1 MVGKNQTPSG
11 ESNIK
16 RQTTDPKRR
25 RFVVYTLISLVAT
38 FTIFAVLILEHFD
51 SLLRD
56 AISRFLT
63 DFGSREIRIQIYD
76 PGERPPGGQVL
87 TCMQD
92 VSCVDGEQVEVTLNG
107 AKVFNLEIRNELM
120 CIDDLPYK
128 VGKNRLTL
136 TAVKG
141 REGEPNCDS
150 IDGQFHVFS
159 TLHRPP
165 PQLLRMNAGESV
177 SADVILVIRDQSE

>member
-1 MVGKNQTPSG
+1 MVGKNHTPSG

-16 RQTTDPKRR
+16 RQSTDPKRR
-25 RFVVYTLISLVAT
+25 RFIVYTLLALVAT
-38 FTIFAVLILEHFD
+38 FAVVAVLISEHFD
-51 SLLRD
+51 SLLRE
-56 AISRFLT
+56 ISNRLLT

-76 PGERPPGGQVL
+76 PGERPPGGQIL

-92 VSCVDGEQVEVTLNG
+92 VSCVDGEHVEVTLNG
-107 AKVFNLEIRNELM
+107 AKVFNLGIRNELM

-165 PQLLRMNAGESV
+165 SHLLRMNAGESV
-177 SADVILVIRDQSE
+177 SADVNLVIREQSE